1 MRACP
6 VNSSGHSWRCP
17 RKVGG
22 RLAVASRYG
31 RGVEADEALAQG
43 VADEVGAVLGVELG
57 HDVGAVRLD
66 GLDADVELL
75 GDLLVGGALGDEL
88 EHLALAGGEEVVADA
103 AGVALQLP
111 EVVGEV
117 AVADAGAEVG
127 VAAMD
132 GLDAEQELVY
142 LRLLD
147 DVAVG
152 AGLQGAGDVLVLHV
166 AGEHEDFG
174 LGQAAADLTRR
185 LDAVEAGHDRVHE
198 DDVGLDLLGDLD
210 GLAAVGGLAD
220 DLEAGLGLEHVA
232 ERLADDG
239 GGVGD
244 EDAGG

>member
-1 MRACP
+1 MRASP

-43 VADEVGAVLGVELG
+43 VADE
-57 HDVGAVRLD
+57 
-66 GLDADVELL
+66 
-75 GDLLVGGALGDEL
+75 GGA
-88 EHLALAGGEEVVADA
+88 EVVADA

-220 DLEAGLGLEHVA
+220 DLEAGLGLEHGA
-232 ERLADDG
+232 QRLAGDG
-239 GGVGD
+239 GVVGE
-244 EDAGG
+244 EDA